1 MLDRLKRQI
10 FYKHK
15 FDSLTISEQKLS
27 PKRLKFN
34 ESDSKPPTV
43 LEIIWLFFNYII
55 LLFWAIIILFP
66 IVSLI
71 TASFNVANIRV
82 VGLSPF
88 SFGWDNFKYL
98 FTSERSLFLTWYGN
112 TLIIAGLTSL
122 ISTVAVALNGYA
134 YSRFKFTGSRHSLT
148 IVMMLQ
154 MIPATSSLISLYILV
169 KLGESLFGFSAVI
182 MLILIYSGG
191 AIAGNTF
198 MLKSYLDTVSSEL
211 DDSGKI
217 DGCNNWGLFFKILL
231 PVIRPALIMVAL
243 WSFLTPF
250 TDVILPRFVLIEND
264 KKTLAIGL
272 DTFINAEQKHVNYGA
287 YSAGSIL
294 ASLPAFTLFMYL
306 QRYIVGGLSDGAVK
320 G

>member
-1 MLDRLKRQI
+1 MLNKVKRHL

-15 FDSLTISEQKLS
+15 FDSLKVNKKKLT
-27 PKRLKFN
+27 PKRLTFN
-34 ESDSKPPTV
+34 ESDTKPPTA

-55 LLFWAIIILFP
+55 LIFWAIIILFP
-66 IVSLI
+66 IVSLLL
-71 TASFNVANIRV
+71 SSLNVGNPRII
-82 VGLSPF
+82 GLS
-88 SFGWDNFKYL
+88 SFEFGFDNFRYL
-98 FTSERSLFLTWYGN
+98 FESERSLFTRWYLN
-112 TLIIAGLTSL
+112 TLIIAGSTSI
-122 ISTVAVALNGYA
+122 ISTLAVALNGYA
-134 YSRFKFTGSRHSLT
+134 YSRFKFTGSKHSLT
-148 IVMMLQ
+148 IIMMLQ

-169 KLGESLFGFSAVI
+169 KLGGTLGIPAVG

-198 MLKSYLDTVSSEL
+198 MLKSYLDTVSPEL

-217 DGCNNWGLFFKILL
+217 DGCTNWGLFFKILL
-231 PVIRPALIMVAL
+231 PVIKPALIMVAL

-250 TDVILPRFVLIEND
+250 TDVILPKFVLIENSE
-264 KKTLAIGL
+264 KTLAIGL
-272 DTFINAEQKHVNYGA
+272 DTFINAEPKHINFGA

>member
-1 MLDRLKRQI
+1 MINKLKRQL
-10 FYKHK
+10 FYRYK
-15 FDSLTISEQKLS
+15 FDSLKVSEKKLS

-34 ESDSKPPTV
+34 ESDSKPPTF

-55 LLFWAIIILFP
+55 LIFWAIIILFP
-66 IVSLI
+66 IVSLV
-71 TASFNVANIRV
+71 TSSFNIANNRII
-82 VGLSPF
+82 GLTPF
-88 SFGWDNFKYL
+88 EFGFDNFRYL
-98 FTSERSLFLTWYGN
+98 FESERSLFTTWYAN
-112 TLIIAGLTSL
+112 TLIIAGTTSV
-122 ISTVAVALNGYA
+122 ISTLAVALNGYA
-134 YSRFKFTGSRHSLT
+134 YSRFKFTGSKHSLT
-148 IVMMLQ
+148 IIMMLQ

-169 KLGESLFGFSAVI
+169 KLGGTLGISGVG

-217 DGCNNWGLFFKILL
+217 DGCSNWGLFFKILL
-231 PVIRPALIMVAL
+231 PVIKPALIMVAL

-250 TDVILPRFVLIEND
+250 TDVILPKFVLIEND
-264 KKTLAIGL
+264 QKTLAIGL
-272 DTFINAEQKHVNYGA
+272 DTFITAEQKHVNFGA

-294 ASLPAFTLFMYL
+294 ASLPAFALFMYL